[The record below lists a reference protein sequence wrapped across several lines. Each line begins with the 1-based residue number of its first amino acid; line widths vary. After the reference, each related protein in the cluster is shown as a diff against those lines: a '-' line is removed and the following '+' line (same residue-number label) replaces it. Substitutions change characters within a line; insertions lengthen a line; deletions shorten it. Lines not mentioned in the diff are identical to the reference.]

1 MASRKIPLI
10 VSRRLE
16 DRHGTALVREAR
28 AAGIELDL
36 LVLPPDP
43 EARLDDGEAARAE
56 IAFFSQDVYPTH
68 SRQFFSTT
76 RKAPGLKWMHVFN
89 AGVDHPIYAT
99 VLERGARLTTSSGS
113 TAEPI
118 AQTAI
123 TGLLMLARPV
133 AHWLE
138 ARRERRWDPVR
149 TDYPRDLPGQVALI
163 LGFGQIGRE
172 IARLARALDM
182 RVIGVRRSAR
192 RPDDPVDELHGPD
205 ALDALLPRADF
216 LVLTCP
222 LTPETRGLVNA
233 ARLARLP
240 RGARVINVGRGEV
253 AVESDLIAALRSGHV
268 AGAYLDVFEQE
279 PLPAESLLWSLPNVF
294 VTPHNSAAASGNEG
308 RVIAIFLDNLRR
320 YARGEP
326 LVNEVREI

>member
-28 AAGIELDL
+28 AAGIELEPL
-36 LVLPPDP
+36 ALPADP
-43 EARLDDGEAARAE
+43 EGRLDDGEAARAE
-56 IAFFSQDVYPTH
+56 IAFFSQDVHPAH
-68 SRQFFSTT
+68 SRQFFSAT

-89 AGVDHPIYAT
+89 AGVDHPVYAT
-99 VLERGARLTTSSGS
+99 VLERGARLTTSSGT
-113 TAEPI
+113 TAGPI
-118 AQTAI
+118 AHTAVA
-123 TGLLMLARPV
+123 GLLMLARPFGR
-133 AHWLE
+133 WLP
-138 ARRERRWDPVR
+138 AQRERHWDPVR
-149 TDYPRDLPGQVALI
+149 TDYPRDLPGQVALVVG
-163 LGFGQIGRE
+163 LGQIGRE
-172 IARLARALDM
+172 IARLAQALEM
-182 RVIGVRRSAR
+182 HVIGVRRSAR
-192 RPDDPVDELHGPD
+192 RPDEPVDELHAPE

-216 LVLTCP
+216 LILACP

-253 AVESDLIAALRSGHV
+253 VVEAGLVAALQAGHV

-279 PLPAESLLWSLPNVF
+279 PLPAESPLWSLPNVF

-308 RVIAIFLDNLRR
+308 RVVAIFLDNLRR

-326 LVNEVREI
+326 LANEVHEI